1 MKINWYLLFF
11 LSGLVVLWFTPYV
24 PYRDFYE
31 GYGPQQKLTAEE
43 RRAIDAKRDTQDEKR
58 ATSEKLRLIGSALT
72 YGGIALAFAKIIED
86 VMSDRKRSSS

>member
-43 RRAIDAKRDTQDEKR
+43 RRSINIKRDAQDEER
-58 ATSEKLRLIGSALT
+58 AYSEKLRTIGYTLA
-72 YGGIALAFAKIIED
+72 YGGIALAFAKIIAD
-86 VMSDRKRSSS
+86 AVADRKRGSS